1 MRVLATESKHRVACR
16 CGVVSD
22 RWIRGQGPWFG
33 FWYAVGYPLVTAGLY
48 VLLVLGAI
56 RGPDVSST
64 VRVLLGSVPLVIL
77 AITGVVQFRAGHR
90 GACLFGRSLYWW
102 MVWPG
107 ALLLGF
113 AVNAP
118 IPVLDRRGHGSG
130 GQTDSPQPSLTD
142 SPYSAP
148 SDREPGS

>member
-1 MRVLATESKHRVACR
+1 M
-16 CGVVSD
+16 VSD

-64 VRVLLGSVPLVIL
+64 VRVLLG
-77 AITGVVQFRAGHR
+77 
-90 GACLFGRSLYWW
+90 
-102 MVWPG
+102 
-107 ALLLGF
+107 F

-130 GQTDSPQPSLTD
+130 GQTDSPQPCLTD